1 MKERPIGPNGFLNS
15 ERPYMKLDIWE
26 PCEIEKKWGHDP
38 ATYPSQD
45 LLQHYPEIQFN
56 PGVKCNPAALDSNLN
71 VITVPNQKGAHT
83 VRPGFQN
90 VPVEL
95 VNAKNA
101 LPTIT
106 STSNVEGVAH
116 SVANT
121 VPMVDEIEDRHGDPA
136 TKAYTVRP
144 GFQNT
149 PVELVDPEA
158 KLPVSTI
165 TSNEVGIAHAEVN
178 GVPTRE
184 GTKAI
189 GGSETPVQPTPETPV
204 QPTPGTPVQPTPGT
218 PATPANPQEPC
229 VEPETPAKPQEPCVK
244 FDGTIC
250 EADKVEEAVE
260 AAVDCL
266 MGVPATDDTKT
277 AEELAKEAA
286 ALEEAITK
294 ANA

>member
-38 ATYPSQD
+38 ATYPNQD

-71 VITVPNQKGAHT
+71 IITVPNQKGAHT

-121 VPMVDEIEDRHGDPA
+121 VPMVDEIEDKHGDPA

-165 TSNEVGIAHAEVN
+165 TSNEVGIAHAEAN

-189 GGSETPVQPTPETPV
+189 GGS
-204 QPTPGTPVQPTPGT
+204 G
-218 PATPANPQEPC
+218 TPANPEVPVKPKPVDPCKPANPCKPKEPC
-229 VEPETPAKPQEPCVK
+229 VE
-244 FDGTIC
+244 FGGTIC

-286 ALEEAITK
+286 TLEEAIAK

>member
-38 ATYPSQD
+38 ATYPNQD

-95 VNAKNA
+95 VNGKNA

-121 VPMVDEIEDRHGDPA
+121 VPMVDEVEDKHGDPK

-165 TSNEVGIAHAEVN
+165 TSNEVGIAHAEVS

-184 GTKAI
+184 GTKAL
-189 GGSETPVQPTPETPV
+189 GGSGDADEPETPV
-204 QPTPGTPVQPTPGT
+204 VPEPVDPCEPK
-218 PATPANPQEPC
+218 PADPCEPKEPC
-229 VEPETPAKPQEPCVK
+229 VE

-260 AAVDCL
+260 AAVDGML
-266 MGVPATDDTKT
+266 KGPANVDEAKS

-286 ALEEAITK
+286 ALEEAIAK
-294 ANA
+294 AQG